1 MKSRTTRFLM
11 LILAVLT
18 ISLSCCPVYATETG
32 TYCIRMNLIFS
43 DYETTEHPA
52 SDYRACSFMLQDK
65 NGGYL
70 TAEIDAESGAYII
83 TGWAA
88 DKAQATQLHGGSS
101 VSSPALLEIR
111 ELPEGEYTLSMV
123 NVPEAFIRL
132 KDTSIICNSDA
143 ASLAGQTLT
152 MEDGS
157 YSFSVILRP
166 AFKDPFVRER
176 PRLLLIGSV
185 ALLLIISAVALF
197 FVFISKGK

>member
-1 MKSRTTRFLM
+1 MKKHIF
-11 LILAVLT
+11 LILAAL
-18 ISLSCCPVYATETG
+18 ICLSGLCCPVHAAETDA
-32 TYCIRMNLIFS
+32 YCIRMNLIFS

-52 SDYRACSFMLQDK
+52 SDYRVCSFMLQDK
-65 NGGYL
+65 NGSYL
-70 TAEIDAESGAYII
+70 TAKIDAESGAYII

-101 VSSPALLEIR
+101 VSSPSLLEIR

-123 NVPEAFIRL
+123 DAPEAFARPS
-132 KDTSIICNSDA
+132 DTSLICSSTS
-143 ASLAGQTLT
+143 ASVSGQTLT
-152 MEDGS
+152 MEDGY
-157 YSFSVILRP
+157 YSFSVVLSSP
-166 AFKDPFVRER
+166 FKDPFVRER